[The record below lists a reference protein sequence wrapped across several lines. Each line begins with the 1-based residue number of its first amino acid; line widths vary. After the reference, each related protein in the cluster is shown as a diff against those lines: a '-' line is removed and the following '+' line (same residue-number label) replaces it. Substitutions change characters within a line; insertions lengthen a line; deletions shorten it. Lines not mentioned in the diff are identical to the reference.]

1 VVIGVKLETVT
12 VTPDVLAPDNMT
24 PVVGVI
30 DHVRAPVP
38 VAVWVTENVPPFV
51 NVFVPGFAKAGVF
64 KLLVRLNDWT
74 HEDGV
79 GFVAVSVYVEVAIG
93 VVPETFTVTP
103 DVLAPERVT
112 AVVGLIVHVSG
123 PVFVAVCVT
132 ENEPPAV
139 KVCVPGFANAG
150 ETKVF

>member
-1 VVIGVKLETVT
+1 MGVKVETVT

-24 PVVGVI
+24 PVVGLI
-30 DHVRAPVP
+30 DQLSGPVP
-38 VAVWVTENVPPFV
+38 VAVWVTENVPPLV

-74 HEDGV
+74 HDDGV
-79 GFVAVSVYVEVAIG
+79 GLVAVNVYVEVDMG
-93 VVPETFTVTP
+93 VVPETMTVTP

-112 AVVGLIVHVSG
+112 PVTGLIVHVSG
-123 PVFVAVCVT
+123 PVFTAVCVT

-139 KVCVPGFANAG
+139 KVCVPGFAKAG
-150 ETKVF
+150 VMKVF